1 MFRFLKRLLL
11 LAAMAGLGF
20 GAWLFW
26 FAITPV
32 GLSASPL
39 DLNVEPGHGLRQVS
53 RGLAQSGV
61 GFDPWQFTALAR
73 TLGKASAIKAGS
85 YEVEA
90 GLTPL
95 ELLSKLTR
103 GDVSQGDL
111 SLIEGWNL
119 RQVRAALDANP
130 DLRHDS
136 QALAEKDILEKL
148 GATEPS
154 LEGMLFPD
162 TYLFPKHGSDLDVLG
177 RAYRAMQ
184 RRLQEEWAARDTAT
198 PCKTP
203 YEALILASIVEKET
217 GVAADRGKV
226 ASVFVN
232 RLRLGMPLQTD
243 PTVIYGL
250 GEKFDG
256 NLRKRDLQQD
266 TAFNTYTRAGLP
278 PGPIALPGRAA
289 LHAALH
295 PEQTPYLYFVAR
307 GDGSSQFSQDL
318 DAHNRAVARY
328 QRKK

>member
-1 MFRFLKRLLL
+1 MFRFLKRLFL
-11 LAAMAGLGF
+11 LAVMAGLGF

-32 GLSASPL
+32 GLSVSPL
-39 DLNVEPGHGLRQVS
+39 ELNVEPGRGLRQVS

-61 GFDPWQFTALAR
+61 GFEPWQFTALAR

-95 ELLSKLTR
+95 DLLSKLTR

-119 RQVRAALDANP
+119 RQVRVALDANP

-136 QALAEKDILEKL
+136 QALSEKDILQKL
-148 GATEPS
+148 GATEPF

-162 TYLFPKHGSDLDVLG
+162 TYLFPKRSSDLEVLA

-256 NLRKRDLQQD
+256 KLHKQDLQQD

-318 DAHNRAVARY
+318 DSHNRAVARY